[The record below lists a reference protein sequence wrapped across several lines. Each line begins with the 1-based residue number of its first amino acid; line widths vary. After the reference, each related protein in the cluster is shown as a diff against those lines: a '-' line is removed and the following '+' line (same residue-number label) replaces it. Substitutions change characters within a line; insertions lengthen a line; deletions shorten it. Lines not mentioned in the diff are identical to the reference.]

1 MYYRRAEKILKSLY
15 DNYCPWHED
24 EEGLLTMGTVN
35 YTREKYVN
43 TPIIYGDY
51 FFVEALAKLR
61 GEKELFW

>member
-1 MYYRRAEKILKSLY
+1 MY

-35 YTREKYVN
+35 YTREKKYVN

-61 GEKELFW
+61 GEKKELFW